1 MGRAP
6 KVPGAVPEDGDLST
20 LAVAAPAIS
29 EESFAFMEVCLFDLP
44 YVGAYDQAIRI
55 LGYPKRGYLRSFG
68 GREAF
73 MYRRRVLI
81 LTVALAFVCSVGGS
95 VLAQKNNNDKGKQQ
109 PQRPPQEQ
117 QDVQAL
123 VTLVDT
129 ALLAD
134 TGVPIPAPGAQPA
147 TTPVTPKPLAFGA
160 ADKNEGDVSVKWQS
174 NHFVKGQSGDTYVPF
189 TLAVDKAQ
197 LSKGAA
203 LYVRIVSAEQA
214 SAFASAMVATATPPK
229 DGKAT
234 PPPRPSFQWDSVHF
248 LDAPDGQLSR
258 AVQLK
263 PGQYVAFIAVKEKS
277 PAPAGNQRNNRNN
290 DKNAPPAAAAAGPA
304 GLLRHEITVPDFNT
318 PDLRT
323 SSVIVAQSVEPLTA
337 ALPADQ
343 QEANPYV
350 FGPMRI
356 VPSFDGRFP
365 KTSELSVIFWI
376 YGAKE
381 AASGKPD
388 VVVDYSFHQR
398 LAEGEK
404 YFNKTAPQPLNAE
417 TLPPQFSIAA
427 GHQLPGSLVIPL
439 TSFPAGDYRLEIKVT
454 DKPSGAQLT
463 QSVNFSV
470 LPV

>member
-1 MGRAP
+1 MHG
-6 KVPGAVPEDGDLST
+6 
-20 LAVAAPAIS
+20 
-29 EESFAFMEVCLFDLP
+29 
-44 YVGAYDQAIRI
+44 
-55 LGYPKRGYLRSFG
+55 
-68 GREAF
+68 
-73 MYRRRVLI
+73 RRVLVLI
-81 LTVALAFVCSVGGS
+81 VAIAFVCSAAGPL
-95 VLAQKNNNDKGKQQ
+95 LAQRNNDKQKP
-109 PQRPPQEQ
+109 PQRSPQEQ

-129 ALLAD
+129 ALMTD
-134 TGVPIPAPGAQPA
+134 TGVPVPTPGAQAPA
-147 TTPVTPKPLAFGA
+147 APVTPKPLAFGA
-160 ADKNEGDVSVKWQS
+160 PDKTEGEIAVKWQS

-189 TLAVDKAQ
+189 TISVDKGQ

-203 LYVRIVSAEQA
+203 LYVRVVNAEQA
-214 SAFASAMVATATPPK
+214 TAFATAMAAAAAPPAQG
-229 DGKAT
+229 GK
-234 PPPRPSFQWDSVHF
+234 PPQAPARPSFQWDSVHF

-263 PGQYVAFIAVKEKS
+263 PGQYVAFVAVKEKS
-277 PAPAGNQRNNRNN
+277 AAPAGNQKNDRNRN
-290 DKNAPPAAAAAGPA
+290 DKNAPPQAAAGPL

-323 SSVIVAQSVEPLTA
+323 SSVIVAQSVEPLSA

-356 VPSFDGRFP
+356 VPSLDAKFP
-365 KTSELSVIFWI
+365 KSGELSVIFWI
-376 YGAKE
+376 YGAKD

-439 TSFPAGDYRLEIKVT
+439 ASFPAGDYRLEIKVT
-454 DKPSGAQLT
+454 DKPSGNQLT
-463 QSVNFSV
+463 QSVNFTV

>member
-1 MGRAP
+1 MH
-6 KVPGAVPEDGDLST
+6 
-20 LAVAAPAIS
+20 
-29 EESFAFMEVCLFDLP
+29 
-44 YVGAYDQAIRI
+44 
-55 LGYPKRGYLRSFG
+55 
-68 GREAF
+68 
-73 MYRRRVLI
+73 RRRALL
-81 LTVALAFVCSVGGS
+81 LTVAVAFVCSAAWPVS
-95 VLAQKNNNDKGKQQ
+95 AQRNNDNKGKPQQ
-109 PQRPPQEQ
+109 QQQRPPQEQ

-134 TGVPIPAPGAQPA
+134 TGVPVPAPGAQAPTA
-147 TTPVTPKPLAFGA
+147 PVTPKPLALGA
-160 ADKNEGDVSVKWQS
+160 PDKSEGEIAVKWQS

-189 TLAVDKAQ
+189 TIAVDKAQ

-214 SAFASAMVATATPPK
+214 SAFASAMVAMATPPK
-229 DGKAT
+229 DSKAAAAA
-234 PPPRPSFQWDSVHF
+234 PPRPTFQWDSVHF
-248 LDAPDGQLSR
+248 LDTLDGQLSR

-277 PAPAGNQRNNRNN
+277 PAPAGNQRNDRNRNN
-290 DKNAPPAAAAAGPA
+290 DRNAPPAAAAGPV
-304 GLLRHEITVPDFNT
+304 GLLRHEITVPDYNV
-318 PDLRT
+318 PDLKT
-323 SSVIVAQSVEPLTA
+323 SSVIVAQSVEPLKA
-337 ALPADQ
+337 VLPPEQ

-356 VPSFDGRFP
+356 VPSLDGKFS
-365 KTSELSVIFWI
+365 KSGELSVIFWI

-388 VVVDYSFHQR
+388 VVVEYNFHQR

-404 YFNKTAPQPLNAE
+404 YFNKTAPQPLNAT
-417 TLPPQFSIAA
+417 TLPPEFSIAA

-439 TSFPAGDYRLEIKVT
+439 ASFPAGDYRLEIKVT
-454 DKPSGAQLT
+454 DKPSGNMLT
-463 QSVNFSV
+463 QSVNFTV

>member
-1 MGRAP
+1 MHG
-6 KVPGAVPEDGDLST
+6 
-20 LAVAAPAIS
+20 
-29 EESFAFMEVCLFDLP
+29 
-44 YVGAYDQAIRI
+44 
-55 LGYPKRGYLRSFG
+55 
-68 GREAF
+68 
-73 MYRRRVLI
+73 RRVLI
-81 LTVALAFVCSVGGS
+81 FAVALAFVSTAGS
-95 VLAQKNNNDKGKQQ
+95 SLLAQRNNNDKGKQ

-123 VTLVDT
+123 VTAVDT
-129 ALLAD
+129 ALMTD
-134 TGVPIPAPGAQPA
+134 TGIPVPTPGAQAPA
-147 TTPVTPKPLAFGA
+147 APATPKPLVFGG
-160 ADKNEGDVSVKWQS
+160 ADKNEGDVAVKWVS

-189 TLAVDKAQ
+189 TIAVDKAQ

-214 SAFASAMVATATPPK
+214 ASFASAMAAMATPPK

-234 PPPRPSFQWDSVHF
+234 PPPRPTFAWDSVHF

-263 PGQYVAFIAVKEKS
+263 PGQYIAFVALKEKS

-290 DKNAPPAAAAAGPA
+290 NDKNAPAAAAAGPV
-304 GLLRHEITVPDFNT
+304 GLLRHEITVPDYNT

-356 VPSFDGRFP
+356 VPSAEGKFSKSG
-365 KTSELSVIFWI
+365 ELSVIFWI

-388 VVVDYSFHQR
+388 VVVDYSFHQK

-439 TSFPAGDYRLEIKVT
+439 ASFPAGDYRLEIKVT
-454 DKPSGAQLT
+454 DKPSGAMLT
-463 QSVNFSV
+463 QSVNFTV

>member
-1 MGRAP
+1 MHVRRA
-6 KVPGAVPEDGDLST
+6 
-20 LAVAAPAIS
+20 
-29 EESFAFMEVCLFDLP
+29 
-44 YVGAYDQAIRI
+44 
-55 LGYPKRGYLRSFG
+55 
-68 GREAF
+68 
-73 MYRRRVLI
+73 LI
-81 LTVALAFVCSVGGS
+81 LTVALGFVGS
-95 VLAQKNNNDKGKQQ
+95 ATFPVLAQRNNDNNRKPQQ
-109 PQRPPQEQ
+109 QQQRPPQEQ

-129 ALLAD
+129 ALMTD
-134 TGVPIPAPGAQPA
+134 TGVPVPTPGAQAP
-147 TTPVTPKPLAFGA
+147 TTPITPKPLAFGA
-160 ADKNEGDVSVKWQS
+160 ADKNEGDVAVKWQS
-174 NHFVKGQSGDTYVPF
+174 QHFVKGQSGDTYVPF
-189 TLAVDKAQ
+189 TVTVDKAQ
-197 LSKGAA
+197 LARGAA

-214 SAFASAMVATATPPK
+214 AAFGTAMAAMVVPPAQGAK
-229 DGKAT
+229 
-234 PPPRPSFQWDSVHF
+234 PPAAPARPTFAWDSVHF
-248 LDAPDGQLSR
+248 IDVPDGGLLSR

-263 PGQYVAFIAVKEKS
+263 PGQYVAFVAVKEKS
-277 PAPAGNQRNNRNN
+277 PAPAGNQRNNDRNRN
-290 DKNAPPAAAAAGPA
+290 DRNAPAAAAAAGPA
-304 GLLRHEITVPDFNT
+304 GLLRHEITVPDYNV

-323 SSVIVAQSVEPLTA
+323 SSVIVAQSVEPLSA

-343 QEANPYV
+343 QESNPYV

-356 VPSFDGRFP
+356 VPSLDGKFS
-365 KTSELSVIFWI
+365 KSGELSVIFWI
-376 YGAKE
+376 YGAKD

-454 DKPSGAQLT
+454 DKPSGNMLT
-463 QSVNFSV
+463 QSVNFTV

>member
-1 MGRAP
+1 
-6 KVPGAVPEDGDLST
+6 
-20 LAVAAPAIS
+20 
-29 EESFAFMEVCLFDLP
+29 
-44 YVGAYDQAIRI
+44 
-55 LGYPKRGYLRSFG
+55 
-68 GREAF
+68 

-174 NHFVKGQSGDTYVPF
+174 NHFVKGQNGDTYVPF
-189 TLAVDKAQ
+189 TIAVDKGP

-214 SAFASAMVATATPPK
+214 AAFASMMTAVVTPPK
-229 DGKAT
+229 DGK
-234 PPPRPSFQWDSVHF
+234 PPAAPQRTTFQWDSVHF
-248 LDAPDGQLSR
+248 LDSVDGQLSR

-277 PAPAGNQRNNRNN
+277 PAAAGNQRNDRNRNN
-290 DKNAPPAAAAAGPA
+290 DKNPPPAAVAAGPV
-304 GLLRHEITVPDFNT
+304 GLLRHEITVPDYNV

-323 SSVIVAQSVEPLTA
+323 SSVILAQSVEPLNA
-337 ALPADQ
+337 PLPADQ

-350 FGPMRI
+350 FGPMKI
-356 VPSFDGRFP
+356 QPSLDGKFS
-365 KTSELSVIFWI
+365 KSGELSVIFWI

-427 GHQLPGSLVIPL
+427 DLSA
-439 TSFPAGDYRLEIKVT
+439 S
-454 DKPSGAQLT
+454 
-463 QSVNFSV
+463 
-470 LPV
+470 

>member
-1 MGRAP
+1 MHG
-6 KVPGAVPEDGDLST
+6 
-20 LAVAAPAIS
+20 
-29 EESFAFMEVCLFDLP
+29 
-44 YVGAYDQAIRI
+44 
-55 LGYPKRGYLRSFG
+55 
-68 GREAF
+68 
-73 MYRRRVLI
+73 RRVLI
-81 LTVALAFVCSVGGS
+81 LTVALAFVCTASGS
-95 VLAQKNNNDKGKQQ
+95 LLAQRNNNDKGKQ

-123 VTLVDT
+123 VTLVDN
-129 ALLAD
+129 ALLTD
-134 TGVPIPAPGAQPA
+134 VGIPVPAPGAQAPA
-147 TTPVTPKPLAFGA
+147 TPPTPKALAFGA
-160 ADKNEGDVSVKWQS
+160 ADKNEGDVTVKWVS

-214 SAFASAMVATATPPK
+214 ASFASAMVAASAPPK
-229 DGKAT
+229 DGKAA

-263 PGQYVAFIAVKEKS
+263 PGQYVAFVALKEKS

-290 DKNAPPAAAAAGPA
+290 DKNAPPAAAAGPA
-304 GLLRHEITVPDFNT
+304 GLLRHEITVPDYNT
-318 PDLRT
+318 ADLRT
-323 SSVIVAQSVEPLTA
+323 SSVIVAQSVEPLSA

-356 VPSFDGRFP
+356 VPSPDGKFS
-365 KTSELSVIFWI
+365 KSGELSVIFWI

-388 VVVDYSFHQR
+388 VVVDYSFHQK

-439 TSFPAGDYRLEIKVT
+439 SSFPAGDYRLEIKVT
-454 DKPSGAQLT
+454 DKPSGATLT
-463 QSVNFSV
+463 QNVNFSV

>member
-1 MGRAP
+1 MHVRRA
-6 KVPGAVPEDGDLST
+6 
-20 LAVAAPAIS
+20 
-29 EESFAFMEVCLFDLP
+29 
-44 YVGAYDQAIRI
+44 
-55 LGYPKRGYLRSFG
+55 
-68 GREAF
+68 
-73 MYRRRVLI
+73 LI
-81 LTVALAFVCSVGGS
+81 LTVALGFVGS
-95 VLAQKNNNDKGKQQ
+95 ATFPVLAQRNNDNNRKPQQ
-109 PQRPPQEQ
+109 QQQRPPQEQ

-129 ALLAD
+129 ALMPD
-134 TGVPIPAPGAQPA
+134 TGVPVPTPGAQAP
-147 TTPVTPKPLAFGA
+147 TTPITPKPLAFGA
-160 ADKNEGDVSVKWQS
+160 ADKNEGDVAVKWQS
-174 NHFVKGQSGDTYVPF
+174 QHFVKGQSGDTYVPF
-189 TLAVDKAQ
+189 TVTVDKAQ
-197 LSKGAA
+197 LARGAA

-214 SAFASAMVATATPPK
+214 AAFGTAMAAMVVPPAQGAK
-229 DGKAT
+229 
-234 PPPRPSFQWDSVHF
+234 PPAAPARPTFAWDSVHF
-248 LDAPDGQLSR
+248 IDVPDGGLLSR

-263 PGQYVAFIAVKEKS
+263 PGQYVAFVAVKEKS
-277 PAPAGNQRNNRNN
+277 PAPAGNQRNNDRNRN
-290 DKNAPPAAAAAGPA
+290 DRNAPAAAAAAGPA
-304 GLLRHEITVPDFNT
+304 GLLRHEITVPDYNV

-323 SSVIVAQSVEPLTA
+323 SSVIVAQSVEPLSA

-343 QEANPYV
+343 QESNPYV

-356 VPSFDGRFP
+356 VPSLDGKFS
-365 KTSELSVIFWI
+365 KSGELSVIFWI
-376 YGAKE
+376 YGAKD

-454 DKPSGAQLT
+454 DKPSGNMLT
-463 QSVNFSV
+463 QSLNFTV

>member
-1 MGRAP
+1 
-6 KVPGAVPEDGDLST
+6 
-20 LAVAAPAIS
+20 
-29 EESFAFMEVCLFDLP
+29 
-44 YVGAYDQAIRI
+44 
-55 LGYPKRGYLRSFG
+55 
-68 GREAF
+68 
-73 MYRRRVLI
+73 
-81 LTVALAFVCSVGGS
+81 
-95 VLAQKNNNDKGKQQ
+95 
-109 PQRPPQEQ
+109 
-117 QDVQAL
+117 
-123 VTLVDT
+123 
-129 ALLAD
+129 
-134 TGVPIPAPGAQPA
+134 
-147 TTPVTPKPLAFGA
+147 
-160 ADKNEGDVSVKWQS
+160 
-174 NHFVKGQSGDTYVPF
+174 
-189 TLAVDKAQ
+189 
-197 LSKGAA
+197 
-203 LYVRIVSAEQA
+203 
-214 SAFASAMVATATPPK
+214 
-229 DGKAT
+229 
-234 PPPRPSFQWDSVHF
+234 VHF

-277 PAPAGNQRNNRNN
+277 PAPAGGNQRNDRNRNN
-290 DKNAPPAAAAAGPA
+290 NAPPAAAAAAGPV
-304 GLLRHEITVPDFNT
+304 GLLRHELTVPDYNV

-337 ALPADQ
+337 ALPPDQ

-356 VPSFDGRFP
+356 VPSSDGRFS
-365 KTSELSVIFWI
+365 KSGELSVIFWI

-454 DKPSGAQLT
+454 DKPSGSQLT

>member
-1 MGRAP
+1 MHG
-6 KVPGAVPEDGDLST
+6 
-20 LAVAAPAIS
+20 
-29 EESFAFMEVCLFDLP
+29 
-44 YVGAYDQAIRI
+44 
-55 LGYPKRGYLRSFG
+55 
-68 GREAF
+68 
-73 MYRRRVLI
+73 RRVLI
-81 LTVALAFVCSVGGS
+81 LTVALAFVCTASGS
-95 VLAQKNNNDKGKQQ
+95 LLAQRNNNDKGKQ

-123 VTLVDT
+123 VTLVDN
-129 ALLAD
+129 ALLTD
-134 TGVPIPAPGAQPA
+134 VGIPVPAPGAQAPA
-147 TTPVTPKPLAFGA
+147 TPPTPKALAFGA
-160 ADKNEGDVSVKWQS
+160 ADKNEGDVTVKWVS

-214 SAFASAMVATATPPK
+214 ASFASAMVAASAPPK
-229 DGKAT
+229 DGKAA

-263 PGQYVAFIAVKEKS
+263 PGQYVAFVALKEKS

-290 DKNAPPAAAAAGPA
+290 DKNAPPVAAAGPA
-304 GLLRHEITVPDFNT
+304 GLLRHEITVPDYNT
-318 PDLRT
+318 ADLRT
-323 SSVIVAQSVEPLTA
+323 SSVIVAQSVEPLSA

-356 VPSFDGRFP
+356 VPSPDGKFS
-365 KTSELSVIFWI
+365 KSGELSVIFWI

-388 VVVDYSFHQR
+388 VVVDYSFHQK

-439 TSFPAGDYRLEIKVT
+439 SSFPAGDYRLEIKVT
-454 DKPSGAQLT
+454 DKPSGATLT
-463 QSVNFSV
+463 QNVNFSV

>member
-1 MGRAP
+1 MHG
-6 KVPGAVPEDGDLST
+6 
-20 LAVAAPAIS
+20 
-29 EESFAFMEVCLFDLP
+29 
-44 YVGAYDQAIRI
+44 
-55 LGYPKRGYLRSFG
+55 
-68 GREAF
+68 
-73 MYRRRVLI
+73 RRVLVLI
-81 LTVALAFVCSVGGS
+81 VALAFVGS
-95 VLAQKNNNDKGKQQ
+95 AGVLAQRNNNDNNRRQ

-123 VTLVDT
+123 VTAVDS
-129 ALLAD
+129 ALMAD
-134 TGVPIPAPGAQPA
+134 IGIPVPAPGAQAP
-147 TTPVTPKPLAFGA
+147 TTPIMPKPLPFGE
-160 ADKNEGDVSVKWQS
+160 ADKNEGAIPLKWQS

-214 SAFASAMVATATPPK
+214 EAFASSIAAMMTPPK
-229 DGKAT
+229 DSKAT
-234 PPPRPSFQWDSVHF
+234 PPPRPTFQWDSVHF
-248 LDAPDGQLSR
+248 LDAPDSQLSR

-290 DKNAPPAAAAAGPA
+290 NDRNAPPAAAAGPV
-304 GLLRHEITVPDFNT
+304 GLLRHEITVPDYDT
-318 PDLRT
+318 SELST
-323 SSVIVAQSVEPLTA
+323 SSVIIAQSVEPLA
-337 ALPADQ
+337 SALPADQ

-356 VPSFDGRFP
+356 VPSPDGKFS
-365 KTSELSVIFWI
+365 KSGELSVIFWI

-388 VVVDYSFHQR
+388 VVIDYSFHQR
-398 LAEGEK
+398 LPEGEK

-439 TSFPAGDYRLEIKVT
+439 SSFPAGDYRLEIKVT

-463 QSVNFSV
+463 KNVNFTV

>member
-1 MGRAP
+1 MHGRRA
-6 KVPGAVPEDGDLST
+6 
-20 LAVAAPAIS
+20 
-29 EESFAFMEVCLFDLP
+29 
-44 YVGAYDQAIRI
+44 
-55 LGYPKRGYLRSFG
+55 LRH
-68 GREAF
+68 A
-73 MYRRRVLI
+73 LI
-81 LTVALAFVCSVGGS
+81 FTVALGLVSSAAWP
-95 VLAQKNNNDKGKQQ
+95 VLAQRNDNKGKPQQ
-109 PQRPPQEQ
+109 QTQRPPQEQ

-129 ALLAD
+129 ALMAD
-134 TGVPIPAPGAQPA
+134 TGVPVPTPGAQAPS
-147 TTPVTPKPLAFGA
+147 TPITPKPLAFGA
-160 ADKNEGDVSVKWQS
+160 PDKSEGEIAVKWQS

-189 TLAVDKAQ
+189 TISVDKGQ

-214 SAFASAMVATATPPK
+214 AAFATSMAAAVMPQPAQSG
-229 DGKAT
+229 GKPAAA
-234 PPPRPSFQWDSVHF
+234 PPRPSFQWDSVHF
-248 LDAPDGQLSR
+248 LDSTDGQLSR

-277 PAPAGNQRNNRNN
+277 PAPAGNQRNDRNRNN
-290 DKNAPPAAAAAGPA
+290 DRNAPPAAAAAGPV
-304 GLLRHEITVPDFNT
+304 GLLRHEITVPDYNV
-318 PDLRT
+318 PELRT
-323 SSVIVAQSVEPLTA
+323 SSVIVAQSVEPLSA

-356 VPSFDGRFP
+356 VPSLDGKFS
-365 KTSELSVIFWI
+365 KSGELSVIFWI

-381 AASGKPD
+381 AATGKPD

-439 TSFPAGDYRLEIKVT
+439 SSFPAGDYRLEIKVT
-454 DKPSGAQLT
+454 DKPSGNQLT
-463 QSVNFSV
+463 QNVNFTV

>member
-1 MGRAP
+1 MHG
-6 KVPGAVPEDGDLST
+6 
-20 LAVAAPAIS
+20 
-29 EESFAFMEVCLFDLP
+29 
-44 YVGAYDQAIRI
+44 
-55 LGYPKRGYLRSFG
+55 
-68 GREAF
+68 
-73 MYRRRVLI
+73 RRVLI
-81 LTVALAFVCSVGGS
+81 LTVAITLVCAAWPVR
-95 VLAQKNNNDKGKQQ
+95 AQRNNDNNKRQQ
-109 PQRPPQEQ
+109 QQQQQRPPQEQ
-117 QDVQAL
+117 QDVQTL

-129 ALLAD
+129 ALMTDL
-134 TGVPIPAPGAQPA
+134 GVPIPTPGAQAPA
-147 TTPVTPKPLAFGA
+147 APVAPKPLAFGA
-160 ADKNEGDVSVKWQS
+160 ADKSEGEVAVKWQS
-174 NHFVKGQSGDTYVPF
+174 NHFVKGQNGDTYVPF
-189 TLAVDKAQ
+189 TIAVDKAQ

-203 LYVRIVSAEQA
+203 LYVRIVNAEQA
-214 SAFASAMVATATPPK
+214 SAFGTAMSAMATPPK
-229 DGKAT
+229 EGSKPAQA
-234 PPPRPSFQWDSVHF
+234 PPRPSFQWDSVHF

-277 PAPAGNQRNNRNN
+277 PAPAGNQRNDRNRN
-290 DKNAPPAAAAAGPA
+290 DKNAPAAAATSGPA
-304 GLLRHEITVPDFNT
+304 GLLRHEITVPDYNV

-356 VPSFDGRFP
+356 VPSLDGKFS
-365 KTSELSVIFWI
+365 KSGELSVIFWI

-439 TSFPAGDYRLEIKVT
+439 SSFPAGDYRLEIKVT
-454 DKPSGAQLT
+454 DKPSGNQLT
-463 QSVNFSV
+463 QSVNFTV

>member
-1 MGRAP
+1 M
-6 KVPGAVPEDGDLST
+6 
-20 LAVAAPAIS
+20 
-29 EESFAFMEVCLFDLP
+29 
-44 YVGAYDQAIRI
+44 
-55 LGYPKRGYLRSFG
+55 
-68 GREAF
+68 
-73 MYRRRVLI
+73 
-81 LTVALAFVCSVGGS
+81 
-95 VLAQKNNNDKGKQQ
+95 
-109 PQRPPQEQ
+109 
-117 QDVQAL
+117 
-123 VTLVDT
+123 
-129 ALLAD
+129 
-134 TGVPIPAPGAQPA
+134 
-147 TTPVTPKPLAFGA
+147 
-160 ADKNEGDVSVKWQS
+160 
-174 NHFVKGQSGDTYVPF
+174 
-189 TLAVDKAQ
+189 
-197 LSKGAA
+197 
-203 LYVRIVSAEQA
+203 
-214 SAFASAMVATATPPK
+214 
-229 DGKAT
+229 
-234 PPPRPSFQWDSVHF
+234 
-248 LDAPDGQLSR
+248 
-258 AVQLK
+258 
-263 PGQYVAFIAVKEKS
+263 
-277 PAPAGNQRNNRNN
+277 
-290 DKNAPPAAAAAGPA
+290 

-356 VPSFDGRFP
+356 VPSVDGKFA
-365 KTSELSVIFWI
+365 KAGELSVIFWI

-439 TSFPAGDYRLEIKVT
+439 SSFPAGDYRLEIKVT